1 MEENTFT
8 INLEDKPV
16 LPQMLGIFIN
26 FSDKF
31 YN

>member
-1 MEENTFT
+1 MEKNTFT
-8 INLEDKPV
+8 IYLEDKPV
-16 LPQMLGIFIN
+16 LPHILGIFIN